1 MSEKK
6 RLLKNTLYIA
16 MGSFGAK
23 AISFILLPLYTSIL
37 TTAEYGTY
45 DYIIAVGAFL
55 LPVVSLSVHEAMFRF
70 IIEKGSDETE
80 FKRTVS
86 NAFFTTCIGIVAL
99 TMVMLGL
106 DWLLDVEYC
115 YYILIYVV
123 MTCLY
128 NFSNYLLRGLGEMK
142 FYAVNSSIKNISQ
155 LVLNVLAVAF
165 FRWGVEGLLFSMC
178 ISEMAAFGFV
188 FVKKKIWTQIDTS
201 YISRK
206 VIIEQLRYSL
216 PLIPNSICAQIIYL
230 SDRVIVSMF
239 MGVSANGIYAIS
251 YKFPSLVET
260 IYHYFYN
267 AWSESASRVI
277 DRGEIEAKKY
287 YQSLYQTM
295 DNIVF
300 SLIILMVA
308 GMPISFRVF
317 IQGDY
322 VEGFIFV
329 PLLMISMYFHSLA
342 QFYSGIFGALK
353 RTKIIA
359 QTTMISAIVNVGV
372 NLLLIQFIG
381 LYAAAISSLLANV
394 VLVILR
400 GINLRDYIEI
410 KIDIKQIV
418 WKITILVALC
428 FLFSYDNVIKI
439 VSSIIVS
446 LAYAVITNRKILKT
460 VLNKKGKYN

>member
-6 RLLKNTLYIA
+6 RLLKNTFYIA

-23 AISFILLPLYTSIL
+23 AISFILLPLYTAIL

-45 DYIIAVGAFL
+45 DYIISVGAFL
-55 LPVVSLSVHEAMFRF
+55 LPVVSLSIHEAMFRF
-70 IIEKGSDETE
+70 IIEKGSDEIE

-86 NAFFTTCIGIVAL
+86 NAFFSICIGLAIL
-99 TMVMLGL
+99 TIAMLGL
-106 DWLLDVEYC
+106 GWIFVIEYC
-115 YYILIYVV
+115 YYILAYVV

-155 LVLNVLAVAF
+155 LALNVLSVAF

-178 ISEMAAFGFV
+178 ISEMSAFGFV
-188 FVKKKIWTQIDTS
+188 FIKKKLWTKIDIS
-201 YISRK
+201 YISKK
-206 VIIEQLRYSL
+206 VIVEQLRYSL

-239 MGVSANGIYAIS
+239 LGVSANGIYAIS

-277 DRGEIEAKKY
+277 SKGEMEAKKY
-287 YQSLYQTM
+287 YQSLYQTV
-295 DNIVF
+295 DNVMF

-308 GMPISFRVF
+308 GMPILFRVF

-322 VEGFIFV
+322 VEGFVFV

-342 QFYSGIFGALK
+342 QFYSGIFAALK

-359 QTTMISAIVNVGV
+359 KTTLVSAIVNVGV
-372 NLLLIQFIG
+372 NLLLIQLLG
-381 LYAAAISSLLANV
+381 LYAAAISSLLANM
-394 VLVILR
+394 VLVIIR
-400 GINLRDYIEI
+400 SVNLRDYIDV
-410 KIDIKQIV
+410 KIDIKQVTGKIIV
-418 WKITILVALC
+418 VVTLY
-428 FLFSYDNVIKI
+428 FLYSYDNIIKI
-439 VSSIIVS
+439 IISIMASV
-446 LAYAVITNRKILKT
+446 AYAAIVNRNIIET
-460 VLNKKGKYN
+460 VLNKRGKCN